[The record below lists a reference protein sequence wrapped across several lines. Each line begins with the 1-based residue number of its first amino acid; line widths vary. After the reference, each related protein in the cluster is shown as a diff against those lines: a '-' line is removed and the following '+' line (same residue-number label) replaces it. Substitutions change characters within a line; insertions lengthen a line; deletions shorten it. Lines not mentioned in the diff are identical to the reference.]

1 MPSTVDSVNQSLYF
15 AATAAASQQAAKQ
28 AKKTDKSGRA
38 TRASFANSMQKSQE
52 EFMLASEGLPPE
64 IAGMDMESAVVFLK
78 DEMDIAGEQLTKL
91 QSMENI
97 ETYRKKVGQ
106 FMKYLVKNNFEV
118 LKHKKGW
125 KSRKTGKADPYI
137 QVQVINQKLNQL
149 ASDMLYNHSKNL
161 KILARIEEINGLI
174 VDLLA
179 A

>member
-91 QSMENI
+91 MTLGLTQAE
-97 ETYRKKVGQ
+97 
-106 FMKYLVKNNFEV
+106 
-118 LKHKKGW
+118 
-125 KSRKTGKADPYI
+125 A
-137 QVQVINQKLNQL
+137 
-149 ASDMLYNHSKNL
+149 
-161 KILARIEEINGLI
+161 EEQIINGFLR
-174 VDLLA
+174 
-179 A
+179 